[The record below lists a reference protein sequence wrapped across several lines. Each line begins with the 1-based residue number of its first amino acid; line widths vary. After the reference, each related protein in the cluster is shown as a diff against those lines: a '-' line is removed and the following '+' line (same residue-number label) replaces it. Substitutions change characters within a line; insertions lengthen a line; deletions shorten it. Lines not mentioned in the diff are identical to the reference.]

1 MSIVGPRPV
10 VPELTVEFRL
20 EHERLLVV
28 RYGLADPAT
37 VKYRREAEVLAQ
49 VPEPLRYFK
58 AVVTP
63 DKLRISQEYLQRASV
78 WSDFGLM
85 AATVWALYPAN
96 WRPRVRRFQSAGV
109 NKAVRA
115 AKEDNSGYQE
125 IVSNR
130 LA

>member
-85 AATVWALYPAN
+85 GAVPGQLAAAGQAFSI
-96 WRPRVRRFQSAGV
+96 RGGEQSG
-109 NKAVRA
+109 
-115 AKEDNSGYQE
+115 ESGKGRQ
-125 IVSNR
+125 
-130 LA
+130 

>member
-1 MSIVGPRPV
+1 
-10 VPELTVEFRL
+10 
-20 EHERLLVV
+20 
-28 RYGLADPAT
+28 